1 MTQSLKVIEVDSSGA
16 SLTINPANLLVPQIV
31 WLTPLGGSPISF
43 AAPWAIQFT
52 TDPDM
57 GNQTIFRWKGGDF
70 DLNGQTFTIQGISIT
85 QEQLNTNGQLDI
97 ITVDTSGTNN
107 IVYTAN
113 ISDDE
118 SIPGTALVIDSVPLN
133 RLTGMTSAQIV
144 LADSSNVP
152 TATTVSGDA
161 TIDDSG
167 VVTIANE
174 AVTNAKLADL
184 ASGFI
189 KVGNGS
195 NRPADVQMTGDVTM
209 TNAGV
214 TTIADGAVT
223 PEKLSFSTGL
233 LAVQNITL
241 SSAEILA
248 LNSTPKLIIPAPGVG
263 NAIIIQNA
271 VLECTYVSAAYA
283 TNTNVLIYTD
293 TATLPQAGGDVL
305 DFSGSRAVK
314 LDQYTNVWGAADTQV
329 ISNKGLYITVS
340 GGNPTAGDGTAVLT
354 VWYLILPTN
363 A

>member
-1 MTQSLKVIEVDSSGA
+1 MTQGLLVIEVDSSGA
-16 SLTINPANLLVPQIV
+16 SVTIDPAEYIVPQVV

-43 AAPWAIQFT
+43 AAPWAIQFAS
-52 TDPDM
+52 DPDM
-57 GNQTIFRWKGGDF
+57 GNQTIFRWKANDF
-70 DLNGQTFTIQGISIT
+70 DLNGQTMTVQGISLT
-85 QEQLNTNGQLDI
+85 QEQLNTNGQLDV

-118 SIPGTALVIDSVPLN
+118 SIPGTALVIDSTPLN

-195 NRPADVQMTGDVTM
+195 NRPADVQMSGDATMDNTGAV
-209 TNAGV
+209 
-214 TTIADGAVT
+214 TIADGVIT
-223 PEKLSFSTGL
+223 PQKLSFTTGVI
-233 LAVQNITL
+233 AVAQVTL

-248 LNSTPKLIIPAPGVG
+248 LNGTPIKVIDAPGVG
-263 NAIIIQNA
+263 SSIVVISA
-271 VLECTYVSAAYA
+271 LFDYTYVSSAYA
-283 TNTNVLIYTD
+283 TNVTLQVYTD
-293 TATLPQAGGDVL
+293 TATAPQAAAVIL
-305 DFSGSRAVK
+305 DSTTSRQVRLSLSTGSI
-314 LDQYTNVWGAADTQV
+314 GASDTMV
-329 ISNKGLYITVS
+329 IENKALYVTVPT
-340 GGNPTAGDGTAVLT
+340 GNPTAGDGTGVLT
-354 VWYLILPTN
+354 VWFLTI
-363 A
+363 